1 MDSKWNEPLILD
13 NKNFGLLDEVSNLST
28 SLTSLQSKASRQK
41 KIVDDNKKTISFKLD
56 IVNRKI
62 MIDYNIEILQ
72 IKRQIIIDKNYIKIL
87 RNQRLSSVKI
97 IIIRICIIVQIMLLF
112 CLSFCNLVR
121 TK

>member
-1 MDSKWNEPLILD
+1 MDSKWNKPLLLD

-41 KIVDDNKKTISFKLD
+41 KIVDDNKKTKSFKLE
-56 IVNRKI
+56 ILNRKI